1 MSVIDMI
8 AGSIMKQASG
18 GKTPSSSPTEGT
30 SQTVAKGKKTKNKGK
45 KTDTSTVKSTAL
57 IMQYDEAYY
66 NGMMRKGKEYSICY
80 SIPNVTFRGVSQAK
94 QEEVMESFVGVLNSF
109 DSYLKIT
116 LVIANVRED
125 ADLASSVRYPV
136 DQFPLYAEEL
146 NRIFRDKLSVH
157 NQVTTYKLFVIKG
170 SFDNPMDAANQFA
183 TVTHTLDDLFT
194 QAWQVRGEWMS
205 IGTRLHLIAT
215 ILNKDAY
222 NPYLLYKKEENDY
235 TVDIDLLKKQGLNVD
250 TIINP
255 SYIKFDKK
263 DFLLNERIGR
273 SYYLSKI
280 GNSISTDFLFSLYNT
295 DAEMVIAIDMNGIE
309 SGDAIRRL
317 NNKYSQ
323 ILAEVEQKDGF
334 QTLEQVSEQES
345 ILNMQ
350 DGILNHDEKS
360 YNASIVL
367 TLFAEDKKELENL
380 QQQIFAKAK
389 RHTCAFDILLAS
401 QRYGLQT
408 CCLMGFYSIEFKRF
422 FNAHSLG
429 AFIPFDVPEYFD
441 GDGIYYGLH
450 RINNLPIFYD
460 RNKNDNYNAL
470 VLGRSGCVD
479 AKTEFFNGKEW
490 KSIADYVEGEQ
501 VLQYD
506 PQTDEATLVQP
517 TAYIKK
523 PCDEMYHMETK
534 YGINQMLSGEHRV
547 LYYTRSSHR
556 KGDFI
561 GPHVDSM
568 EDVYKKQ
575 EADAFR
581 GLFKTSFQYE
591 GCGIDL
597 TDTEIKLM
605 LAVFADGHF
614 NANNENSKCVR
625 FNLKKDRKKQA
636 LEALLKEA
644 GYTQKPHE
652 LKTRNPKEYGVYE
665 TEDGYTHY
673 SFYAPIREKHFSEMW
688 YNCNAHQLQVI
699 CDNVLQ
705 WDGHID
711 DKNRRQYTSTNAADA
726 DFVQFAFT
734 ACGYRATVSEN
745 QRKGETYHT
754 NGSAYTRKSNEYEV
768 CISDNVYVGL
778 SVGKN
783 KTKITKEV
791 PEDGY
796 KYCFTV
802 PSSFLVL
809 RRNGRIFTTGNSGKS
824 FFVKREILLTR
835 LRHPKD
841 NIYIIDPDGE
851 YTYITEQ
858 LGGEVID
865 LRAGNGVYL
874 NPLDLNI
881 DSTHSKDE
889 NPVVS
894 KSDLIA
900 SLVETMMGGGIVLN
914 SKSKSILDR
923 CVRRIYQPYLDHL
936 NLLPPDK
943 NGHRVTIDRAA
954 CPTLQDLY
962 DQLLRQPEIEAQEI
976 AISIETYI
984 TGSFDT
990 FAHRTNINTD
1000 NTFIDFNIQ
1009 GLDSNMMDLG
1019 LRICLSELWNRMVAN
1034 RAKNIWTRM
1043 FIDEFHNLLSTE
1055 LSAQFCKKLWK
1066 QARKWMGAPTGITQ
1080 NTEDLLQST
1089 AARAIINNSGLVVLL
1104 NQSELDQEVLG
1115 QILHLDKT
1123 DLNYVNKVKPG
1134 YGLIV
1139 TNSVTIPFYDEF
1151 PTDTQCFKL
1160 LDTSPNSEKKE
1171 ELS

>member
-1 MSVIDMI
+1 MGVIDMI
-8 AGSIMKQASG
+8 AGSIMKQANG
-18 GKTPSSSPTEGT
+18 GKTPSSSPTEGS
-30 SQTVAKGKKTKNKGK
+30 SQSAAKGKKIKNKGK
-45 KTDTSTVKSTAL
+45 KTDASTVKSTSL

-360 YNASIVL
+360 YNASVVL

-408 CCLMGFYSIEFKRF
+408 CCLMGFYNIEFKRF

-470 VLGRSGCVD
+470 VLGRSG
-479 AKTEFFNGKEW
+479 
-490 KSIADYVEGEQ
+490 
-501 VLQYD
+501 
-506 PQTDEATLVQP
+506 
-517 TAYIKK
+517 
-523 PCDEMYHMETK
+523 
-534 YGINQMLSGEHRV
+534 
-547 LYYTRSSHR
+547 
-556 KGDFI
+556 
-561 GPHVDSM
+561 
-568 EDVYKKQ
+568 
-575 EADAFR
+575 
-581 GLFKTSFQYE
+581 
-591 GCGIDL
+591 
-597 TDTEIKLM
+597 
-605 LAVFADGHF
+605 
-614 NANNENSKCVR
+614 
-625 FNLKKDRKKQA
+625 
-636 LEALLKEA
+636 
-644 GYTQKPHE
+644 
-652 LKTRNPKEYGVYE
+652 
-665 TEDGYTHY
+665 
-673 SFYAPIREKHFSEMW
+673 
-688 YNCNAHQLQVI
+688 
-699 CDNVLQ
+699 
-705 WDGHID
+705 
-711 DKNRRQYTSTNAADA
+711 
-726 DFVQFAFT
+726 
-734 ACGYRATVSEN
+734 
-745 QRKGETYHT
+745 
-754 NGSAYTRKSNEYEV
+754 
-768 CISDNVYVGL
+768 
-778 SVGKN
+778 
-783 KTKITKEV
+783 
-791 PEDGY
+791 
-796 KYCFTV
+796 
-802 PSSFLVL
+802 
-809 RRNGRIFTTGNSGKS
+809 SGKS